1 VPKKLIIA
9 ATSARGYAKAAVACG
24 YEVITLDAFADAD
37 TRQVAT
43 QTFKLKV
50 GEHGIDEDDFK
61 HIFLQTIEQINIDDI
76 KGFLY
81 GGLFDATP
89 YLLDWIAARV
99 PLIGN
104 AAEVMRIAK
113 DFGFF
118 KVLDTLKIVHP
129 EVRMESPEDTSSW
142 LSKKLGASGGAHIKP
157 ANQAN
162 NGDYFQRKLTGTPI
176 SILFV
181 ADGKSAR
188 TIGFNQQ
195 FVAPMDNMPYRF
207 AGAVSGVTLPH
218 NILVDFEHAAQQ
230 LTTTLNLRGIN
241 SLDAILEGETL
252 WILELNP
259 RLSATFHLYENLF
272 SLHMQGCAGSAGSV
286 AAFLP
291 TNKSSRAQFILYADD
306 ALEVLSDFVWPDW
319 VADIPAIA
327 SKASSVKITQNEPVC
342 TVFAEAEK
350 ADTAHM
356 LVLQRAQKLRE
367 MLNYD

>member
-1 VPKKLIIA
+1 MSKKLIIA

-50 GEHGIDEDDFK
+50 GEHGIDENDFK
-61 HIFLQTIEQINIDDI
+61 HVFLQTIEQINIDDI
-76 KGFLY
+76 NGFLY

-89 YLLDWIAARV
+89 DLLDWIAARV
-99 PLIGN
+99 SLIGN
-104 AAEVMRIAK
+104 TSEVMRNAK
-113 DFGFF
+113 DFAFF
-118 KVLDTLKIVHP
+118 KLLDTLKIAHP
-129 EVRMESPEDTSSW
+129 EVRLESPKDTSSW

-162 NGDYFQRKLTGTPI
+162 YGDYFQRKLTGTPI
-176 SILFV
+176 SMLFV

-188 TIGFNQQ
+188 TIGINQQ
-195 FVAPMDNMPYRF
+195 FVAPMDNIPYRF
-207 AGAVSGVTLPH
+207 AGGVSSVTLPY
-218 NILVDFEHAAQQ
+218 NILVDFEQAAQH

-241 SLDAILEGETL
+241 SLDAILDGETL

-272 SLHMQGCAGSAGSV
+272 SLHMQGCAGSV

-291 TNKSSRAQFILYADD
+291 LCKSSRAQFILYADD
-306 ALEVLSDFVWPDW
+306 AIEVLSDFVWPDW
-319 VADIPAIA
+319 VTDIPVVA

-342 TVFAEAEK
+342 TVFAEAE
-350 ADTAHM
+350 TAEAAHA
-356 LVLQRAQKLRE
+356 LVLKRAQKLRE
-367 MLNYD
+367 MLKL